1 MSKILLNSSFNFKNQ
16 ISKYVGK
23 VRDVYELKDD
33 ILIMIVSDRISAFDV
48 VMPAGITYKGQV
60 LNQIANEMLNNTSD
74 IIDNWLIEMPDPNV
88 SIGKKCNPIK
98 IEMVV
103 RGYLSGHSYRLYNSG
118 HRNLC
123 GNILP
128 EKMKENDK
136 FKSPIITPATKAEK
150 GLHDEDISPK
160 SIIEQNIINKDDYE
174 YLHEKSLELFIRGSD
189 LASKNGL
196 ILVDTKYEFGYDSN
210 GVITLIDE
218 IHTPD
223 SSRYFYK
230 DSYDELQ
237 IKGEKQKQLSKEFFR
252 EWLMQNGFQGKN
264 KQVIPKMTENVV
276 EMVSRRYIELYEK
289 LIGKKFVISGSCDI
303 VKRINKNLK
312 DFIV

>member
-1 MSKILLNSSFNFKNQ
+1 MSKVLLNSSFNFKNQ

-23 VRDVYELKDD
+23 VRDIYELKDD

-48 VMPAGITYKGQV
+48 VMPTGITYKGQV

-118 HRNLC
+118 QRNLC
-123 GNILP
+123 GNILS
-128 EKMKENDK
+128 ENMKENDK
-136 FKSPIITPATKAEK
+136 FRSPIITPATKAEK

-174 YLHEKSLELFIRGSD
+174 YIHEKSLELFKRGTD

-230 DSYDELQ
+230 DSYEDLQ
-237 IKGEKQKQLSKEFFR
+237 TKGEKQKQLSKEFFR
-252 EWLMQNGFQGKN
+252 EWLMQNGFQGKK
-264 KQVIPKMTENVV
+264 KQVIPEMTENVV
-276 EMVSRRYIELYEK
+276 EMVGRRYIELYEK
-289 LIGKKFVISGSCDI
+289 LIGKKFVISSSYDI

>member
-1 MSKILLNSSFNFKNQ
+1 MSKVLLNSNFNFKNQ
-16 ISKYVGK
+16 ESKYIGK
-23 VRDVYELKDD
+23 VRDVYEIKDD

-48 VMPAGITYKGQV
+48 VMPKGITFKGQV
-60 LNQIANEMLNNTSD
+60 LNQIANEMLNETND
-74 IIDNWLIEMPDPNV
+74 IINNWLIDSPDPNV

-103 RGYLSGHSYRLYNSG
+103 RGYLSGHSYRFYNSG
-118 HRNLC
+118 QRNLC

-128 EKMKENDK
+128 EKMNENDK
-136 FKSPIITPATKAEK
+136 FNSPIITPATKAEK

-174 YLHEKSLELFIRGSD
+174 YLHEKSLELFKRGTD

-230 DSYDELQ
+230 DSYEDLQ

-264 KQVIPKMTENVV
+264 NQMIPEMTDDVV

-289 LIGKKFVISGSCDI
+289 LIGKKFTINSSDNI
-303 VKRINKNLK
+303 VERINKNLK
-312 DFIV
+312 EFIV

>member
-1 MSKILLNSSFNFKNQ
+1 MSKVLLNSNFNFKNQ

-48 VMPAGITYKGQV
+48 VMPTGITYKGQV
-60 LNQIANEMLNNTSD
+60 LNQIANEMLNNSSD

-128 EKMKENDK
+128 ENMKENDK

-174 YLHEKSLELFIRGSD
+174 YLHEKSLELFKRGTD

-264 KQVIPKMTENVV
+264 KQVIPKMTENVI

-289 LIGKKFVISGSCDI
+289 LIGKKFVISSSCDI

>member
-1 MSKILLNSSFNFKNQ
+1 MSKVLLNSSFNFKNQ

-48 VMPAGITYKGQV
+48 VMPTGITYKGQV
-60 LNQIANEMLNNTSD
+60 LNQIANEMLNNSSD
-74 IIDNWLIEMPDPNV
+74 IIDNWLIEIPDPNV

-128 EKMKENDK
+128 ENMKENDK

-174 YLHEKSLELFIRGSD
+174 YLHEKSLELFKRGTD

-264 KQVIPKMTENVV
+264 KQVIPKMTENVI

-289 LIGKKFVISGSCDI
+289 LIGKKFVISSSCDI

>member
-1 MSKILLNSSFNFKNQ
+1 MSKVLLNSSFNFKNQ

-48 VMPAGITYKGQV
+48 VMPTGITYKGQV
-60 LNQIANEMLNNTSD
+60 LNQIANEMLNNSSD
-74 IIDNWLIEMPDPNV
+74 IIDNWLVEMPDPNV

-128 EKMKENDK
+128 ENMKENDK

-160 SIIEQNIINKDDYE
+160 SIIEQNIISKDDYE
-174 YLHEKSLELFIRGSD
+174 YLHEKSLELFKRGSD

-230 DSYDELQ
+230 DSYEELQ

-276 EMVSRRYIELYEK
+276 EMVSKRYIELYEK
-289 LIGKKFVISGSCDI
+289 LIGKKFVISNSCDI

>member
-1 MSKILLNSSFNFKNQ
+1 MSKVLLNSSFNFKNQ

-48 VMPAGITYKGQV
+48 VMPTGITYKGQV
-60 LNQIANEMLNNTSD
+60 LNQIANEMLNNSSD
-74 IIDNWLIEMPDPNV
+74 IIDNWLIEIPDPNV

-128 EKMKENDK
+128 ENMKENDK

-150 GLHDEDISPK
+150 GLHDEDITPK

-174 YLHEKSLELFIRGSD
+174 YLHEKSLELFKRGSD

-264 KQVIPKMTENVV
+264 KQVIPKMTENVI

-289 LIGKKFVISGSCDI
+289 LIGKKFVISSSCDI
-303 VKRINKNLK
+303 VKRININLK

>member
-48 VMPAGITYKGQV
+48 VMPTGITYKGQV
-60 LNQIANEMLNNTSD
+60 LNQIANEMLNNSSD

-174 YLHEKSLELFIRGSD
+174 YLHEKSLELFKRGSD

-230 DSYDELQ
+230 DSYEELQ
-237 IKGEKQKQLSKEFFR
+237 NKGKKQKQLSKEFFR

-289 LIGKKFVISGSCDI
+289 LIGKKFVISSSCEI

>member
-1 MSKILLNSSFNFKNQ
+1 MSKVLLNSDFNFKNQ
-16 ISKYVGK
+16 ESKYIGK
-23 VRDVYELKDD
+23 VRDVYEIKDD

-48 VMPAGITYKGQV
+48 VMPKGITFKGQV
-60 LNQIANEMLNNTSD
+60 LNQIANEMLNKTND
-74 IIDNWLIEMPDPNV
+74 IINNWLIDSPDPNV

-103 RGYLSGHSYRLYNSG
+103 RGYLSGHSYRFYNSG
-118 HRNLC
+118 QRNLC

-128 EKMKENDK
+128 EKMNENDK
-136 FKSPIITPATKAEK
+136 FNSPIITPATKAEK

-174 YLHEKSLELFIRGSD
+174 YLHEKSLELFKRGTD

-230 DSYDELQ
+230 DSYEDLQ

-264 KQVIPKMTENVV
+264 NQMIPEMTDDVV

-289 LIGKKFVISGSCDI
+289 LIGKKFTINSSDNI
-303 VKRINKNLK
+303 VERINKNLK
-312 DFIV
+312 EFIV

>member
-1 MSKILLNSSFNFKNQ
+1 MSKVLLNSSFNFKNQ

-48 VMPAGITYKGQV
+48 VMPTGITYKGQV
-60 LNQIANEMLNNTSD
+60 LNQIANEMLNNSSD
-74 IIDNWLIEMPDPNV
+74 IIDNWLIEIPDPNV

-128 EKMKENDK
+128 ENMKENDK

-150 GLHDEDISPK
+150 GLHDEDITPK

-174 YLHEKSLELFIRGSD
+174 YLHEKSLELFKRGTD

-252 EWLMQNGFQGKN
+252 EWLMKNGFQGKN
-264 KQVIPKMTENVV
+264 KQVIPKMTENVI

-289 LIGKKFVISGSCDI
+289 LIGKKFVISSSCDI
-303 VKRINKNLK
+303 VKRININLK

>member
-48 VMPAGITYKGQV
+48 VMPTAITYKGQV
-60 LNQIANEMLNNTSD
+60 LNQIANEMLNNSSD

-128 EKMKENDK
+128 ENMKENDK

-174 YLHEKSLELFIRGSD
+174 YLHEKSLELFKRGSD

-264 KQVIPKMTENVV
+264 KQVIPKMTENVI

-289 LIGKKFVISGSCDI
+289 LIGKKFVISSSCDI
-303 VKRINKNLK
+303 VKRININLK

>member
-1 MSKILLNSSFNFKNQ
+1 MSKVLLNSSFNFKNQ

-48 VMPAGITYKGQV
+48 VMPTGITYKGQV
-60 LNQIANEMLNNTSD
+60 LNQIANEMLNNSSD

-128 EKMKENDK
+128 ENMKENDK

-174 YLHEKSLELFIRGSD
+174 YLHEKSLELFKRGTD
-189 LASKNGL
+189 LANKNGL

-276 EMVSRRYIELYEK
+276 EMVSKRYIELYEK
-289 LIGKKFVISGSCDI
+289 LIGKKFVISNSCDI

>member
-1 MSKILLNSSFNFKNQ
+1 MSKVLLNSNFNFKKQ
-16 ISKYVGK
+16 VSKYIGK

-33 ILIMIVSDRISAFDV
+33 LLVMIVSDRISAFDV
-48 VMPAGITYKGQV
+48 VMPKGITYKGQV
-60 LNQIANEMLNNTSD
+60 LNQIANEMLNETND
-74 IIDNWLIEMPDPNV
+74 IIDNWLIDSPDPNV
-88 SIGKKCNPIK
+88 SIGKKCIPIK

-103 RGYLSGHSYRLYNSG
+103 RGYLSGHSYRIYNSG
-118 HRNLC
+118 QRNLC

-128 EKMKENDK
+128 ENMNENDK

-174 YLHEKSLELFIRGSD
+174 YLHEKSLELFKRGTEF
-189 LASKNGL
+189 ASNNGL

-210 GVITLIDE
+210 GTITLIDE

-230 DSYDELQ
+230 DSYEDLQ

-252 EWLMQNGFQGKN
+252 EWLMQNDFQGKK
-264 KQVIPKMTENVV
+264 KQVIPEMNENVV
-276 EMVSRRYIELYEK
+276 EMVGRRYIELYEK
-289 LIGKKFVISGSCDI
+289 LIGKKFVISSSYDI

>member
-1 MSKILLNSSFNFKNQ
+1 MSKVLLNSDFNFKNQ
-16 ISKYVGK
+16 ESKYIGK
-23 VRDVYELKDD
+23 VRDVYEIKDG

-48 VMPAGITYKGQV
+48 VMPKGITFKGQV
-60 LNQIANEMLNNTSD
+60 LNQIANEMLNETND
-74 IIDNWLIEMPDPNV
+74 IINNWLIDSPDPNV

-103 RGYLSGHSYRLYNSG
+103 RGYLSGHSYRFYNSG
-118 HRNLC
+118 QRNLC

-128 EKMKENDK
+128 EKMNENDK
-136 FKSPIITPATKAEK
+136 FNSPIITPATKAEK

-174 YLHEKSLELFIRGSD
+174 YLHEKSLELFKRGTD

-230 DSYDELQ
+230 DSYEDLQ

-264 KQVIPKMTENVV
+264 NQMIPEMTDDVV

-289 LIGKKFVISGSCDI
+289 LIGKKFTINSSDNI
-303 VKRINKNLK
+303 VERINKNLK
-312 DFIV
+312 EFIV